1 MKSVFSI
8 FLSLLLATG
17 CSTGPYKY
25 DPTKSAALNYA
36 TAGGVVGAGKQI
48 KDVPRE
54 QVKQALERDG
64 FDPDA
69 ELAVGV
75 GLASAKYAGLMAATP
90 GISNALGGSIFFLHS
105 LFSSSY
111 QPHLRKGMF
120 AWMPTSMAIDEEDA
134 SHQME
139 KLLINAF
146 KKAAPEGVEID
157 RVTKYFKST
166 LGIESQVDFLI
177 VTGDRINC
185 KLQDGEDACVLRISV
200 NEPEKEISPEF
211 IAHGPSYYW
220 SRRKDE
226 PRFFYYVAAYSFG
239 KKSGRFK
246 RDIPYYTSKEFY
258 ERMLQYLPG
267 WVYAYMPPTKS
278 RPYPIILNQGKTY
291 YFIEPATTQA
301 EKT

>member
-64 FDPDA
+64 FDPDT

-111 QPHLRKGMF
+111 QPHLFKGLF
-120 AWMPTSMAIDEEDA
+120 AWMPQSLAASEEEA
-134 SHQME
+134 SQRMKE
-139 KLLINAF
+139 ILDKAF
-146 KKAAPEGVEID
+146 SKSLPPEYETTKVTHTYKPTFGSAYDVETT
-157 RVTKYFKST
+157 V
-166 LGIESQVDFLI
+166 
-177 VTGDRINC
+177 VTGKECNHEE
-185 KLQDGEDACVLRISV
+185 QDIECHYGRRAQEPVLVPTPTFLGEGKS
-200 NEPEKEISPEF
+200 
-211 IAHGPSYYW
+211 W
-220 SRRKDE
+220 QWTRR
-226 PRFFYYVAAYSFG
+226 
-239 KKSGRFK
+239 
-246 RDIPYYTSKEFY
+246 
-258 ERMLQYLPG
+258 
-267 WVYAYMPPTKS
+267 
-278 RPYPIILNQGKTY
+278 
-291 YFIEPATTQA
+291 
-301 EKT
+301 